1 MYATSLDLTL
11 HTHIN
16 VVCYK
21 VNLMRIQECS
31 GLFSVVEGSRS
42 PPLEVAMLSKLHIH
56 QFSKMFNPEN
66 AAQQNNITS
75 KSIWLWLFWCFWWYH
90 QEPTEF
96 DGCFFF
102 FSSLFWALWRFSS
115 SFTPGQ
121 VQRLSQTCN
130 KQNNF
135 TSSLLVVAHWK
146 HTKYKTCSLLF
157 FVLFSC
163 SEGSLRSS
171 LIQQYNTHADV

>member
-21 VNLMRIQECS
+21 VNLMRIQECC

-102 FSSLFWALWRFSS
+102 
-115 SFTPGQ
+115 SFPF
-121 VQRLSQTCN
+121 LSTLKIFIQLYSRAGSKFISNFQQAKQFHLKFTCCGTL
-130 KQNNF
+130 K
-135 TSSLLVVAHWK
+135 A
-146 HTKYKTCSLLF
+146 YK
-157 FVLFSC
+157 V
-163 SEGSLRSS
+163 
-171 LIQQYNTHADV
+171 